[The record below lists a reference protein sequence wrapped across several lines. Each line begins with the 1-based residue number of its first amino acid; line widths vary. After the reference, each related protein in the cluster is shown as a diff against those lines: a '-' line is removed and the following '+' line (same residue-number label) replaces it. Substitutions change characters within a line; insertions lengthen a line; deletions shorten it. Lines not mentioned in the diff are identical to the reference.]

1 MDILFIL
8 IPLSVVLV
16 LLIAGVLWWAVRSG
30 QFDDLKGPGFK
41 ILLDDD
47 RPEQA
52 DEPPRGAA
60 SQEDAFDLDQTRPG
74 PRP

>member
-1 MDILFIL
+1 MDVLFIL

-16 LLIAGVLWWAVRSG
+16 LIIAGVLWYAVRSG

-41 ILLDDD
+41 VLLDDD

-52 DEPPRGAA
+52 DEPRDPA
-60 SQEDAFDLDQTRPG
+60 SQEDAFDLDQTRRGPG
-74 PRP
+74 P

>member
-1 MDILFIL
+1 MDVLFIL

-16 LLIAGVLWWAVRSG
+16 LLIAGVLWYAVRSG

-47 RPEQA
+47 RPQQASEQ
-52 DEPPRGAA
+52 RGDAA
-60 SQEDAFDLDQTRPG
+60 QEDAFDLDQTRTGPG
-74 PRP
+74 P